1 MDATWQ
7 KKKKRMTDRRTRDN
21 YIFLTTWE
29 YEEEDGSRLK
39 DKRVW
44 IKRDEVIF
52 LNLHK
57 KNPLIITYLYFF
69 IIYTYHSIKGIF
81 FDDYLLVFFLKKN
94 YFIP

>member
-52 LNLHK
+52 F
-57 KNPLIITYLYFF
+57 IF
-69 IIYTYHSIKGIF
+69 IIYLSIKQF
-81 FDDYLLVFFLKKN
+81 F
-94 YFIP
+94 